1 MSQPAARHWAN
12 KPERGNRMVL
22 RLTTWLVKYLPAGVM
37 RLVTG
42 LVVVYYYIS
51 APQER
56 RHIARYQA
64 RLQAWSGRYDL
75 FPNRLAVYRQFAAF
89 GEALVDR
96 FAVWQRRLR
105 YEHIRV
111 DDADHLYDEIRQRP
125 ARGQMFIT
133 SHLGNV
139 EICRALVSHHQG
151 FVLNVLMHSKHA
163 QQFNRAL
170 KAAGADDIRIVQ
182 VTDLDAQTMWQLQ
195 QRLDAGEWLAIA
207 ADRIPVRG
215 EKTVTVSFLGHDALL
230 PQGPWLLAGLLQ
242 AQVNMLTCTKQQG
255 QYCLQLRRLGDGIRW
270 QRRNRSE
277 VVQQWAQ
284 RYADL
289 LAQGCLN
296 TPLQWFNFY
305 DFWGDDA

>member
-1 MSQPAARHWAN
+1 MNQPAARHWAD

-37 RLVTG
+37 RTVTW
-42 LVVVYYYIS
+42 LVVAYYYIS

-56 RHIARYQA
+56 RHIARYQR
-64 RLQAWSGRYDL
+64 RLQTWSGRSDL
-75 FPNRLAVYRQFAAF
+75 FPQRLAVYRQFAAF
-89 GEALVDR
+89 GDALVDR

-111 DDADHLYDEIRQRP
+111 DDADHLYDEIRQHP
-125 ARGQMFIT
+125 TRGQMFIT
-133 SHLGNV
+133 SHLGNI

-151 FVLNVLMHSKHA
+151 LVLNVLMHSKHA
-163 QQFNRAL
+163 VQFNRAL

-182 VTDLDAQTMWQLQ
+182 VTDLDAHTMWLLQ

-242 AQVNMLTCTKQQG
+242 APVNMLTCTKQQG
-255 QYCLQLRRLGDGIRW
+255 QYCLHLRRLGDGIRW
-270 QRRNRSE
+270 QRHNRSE

-284 RYADL
+284 HYADL

-296 TPLQWFNFY
+296 APLQWFNFY